1 MPPTHFCLSA
11 RNLGWYVYR
20 SFLPFVALTN
30 YLSAGSI
37 HPVVIVPGL
46 SASALENTETGERKW
61 VNEFEILGKLLYLS
75 PPSFSHFLPSLYN
88 LQISSHHRP
97 SLYMLLLLYRPAR
110 NPLIV
115 LIQILELSLLTS
127 LLDGSYKKE
136 LATKW
141 LSGPGVLESAKSI
154 LNFPLA
160 CQEKKKKEERRGKKK
175 MVILS

>member
-20 SFLPFVALTN
+20 SFLPFVALIN

-75 PPSFSHFLPSLYN
+75 PRSFSHL
-88 LQISSHHRP
+88 
-97 SLYMLLLLYRPAR
+97 
-110 NPLIV
+110 V
-115 LIQILELSLLTS
+115 LSLTSS
-127 LLDGSYKKE
+127 LLSIIFRFHPIIVH
-136 LATKW
+136 
-141 LSGPGVLESAKSI
+141 LSICSSCSI
-154 LNFPLA
+154 VPL
-160 CQEKKKKEERRGKKK
+160 KIHSLFLFKF
-175 MVILS
+175 LSCLY